1 MLELIRFILRGP
13 KWSILLI
20 LLLGLGTVTT
30 NLVFIWLSKCVI
42 DIASHQRGGSI
53 HAYAAAL
60 VTTLAIQVLCRIGS
74 VRLSSYTAARM
85 SNAVQT
91 KVFSHLLYTRWV
103 SLGKMHSGDMVVRML
118 KDTDSVVSFF
128 VTTLPSSIIS
138 LAQLVGALC
147 LLYYFSPT

>member
-1 MLELIRFILRGP
+1 MLELIRFILRGH

-74 VRLSSYTAARM
+74 VRLSSYTFA
-85 SNAVQT
+85 
-91 KVFSHLLYTRWV
+91 LYT
-103 SLGKMHSGDMVVRML
+103 LGKSG
-118 KDTDSVVSFF
+118 
-128 VTTLPSSIIS
+128 
-138 LAQLVGALC
+138 
-147 LLYYFSPT
+147 